1 MTAPY
6 RLRSRTAAFLAVGLA
21 SLLVGC
27 AASDPLGTTSSEE
40 SPSGK
45 TASAESSIVVG
56 SQAYYSN
63 EIIAEIYAQ
72 ALEDAGFDVRR
83 QFTIG
88 QRDVYMPQIE
98 DGSITVFPEYTGN
111 LLQFFDPTTQARSS
125 EDVYTALE
133 EALPDNLAVLDQA
146 SATDQ
151 DSYTVTQAFAEE
163 YDLSSIPG
171 LSRVSAP
178 LILGGP
184 PELAERPYGPAGLA
198 EVYGID
204 VEFSATGETTVE
216 DLVAGTIN
224 VANVFTADPRIQTDD
239 LVVLEDPKSLFLAS
253 HVVPLVNREVK
264 DEVAD
269 VLNGVSAELTPEGL
283 VALNVRST
291 VDQMSTPDIAREWL
305 EEHGLQ

>member
-45 TASAESSIVVG
+45 TDSAESSIVVG